1 MENKGFKFF
10 KKGSAFLIAP
20 ALFSSFLPGTG
31 ASTVGGTVVSKAA
44 SESAISKFGAGAVK
58 FLGNHWVKLVL
69 LVGAGV
75 LVWWLWTSNKSDEFS
90 GLGEEMNNIN
100 RDFNDD
106 NINNN
111 FNGNNNNGAGVQEY
125 LETYRK
131 EVSDLKEKAVVDTV
145 NRVISFNN
153 NRKIYYSWFLSADGT
168 PLIKLIDSIRSNDS
182 RVYELIFPTN
192 KGKNFFIRVSPDQQ
206 FLGGYGEN
214 FLFINSVDLDSMEY
228 SHSGNQEFN
237 SKSFED
243 CLAHCGKV
251 DLCNDVNRGAWR
263 NYSAAFELIRDN
275 DPNFWN
281 MRNDPNAIY
290 QDILQQQQKKMMAM
304 NNNGMVNMGNNI
316 QQQMMQPNYGMPIQ
330 GNNQGFNYNM
340 PPNNNIGNNNNQNM
354 GNPQGM
360 NNGFQGNNNN
370 NGGFPQKM
378 GMNNPQFLQGQP
390 GYNNN
395 NNVNNFN
402 NNMPQQQFYGNGNNF

>member
-31 ASTVGGTVVSKAA
+31 ASTVGGTVASKAA
-44 SESAISKFGAGAVK
+44 SEGVISKLGSGVVK
-58 FLGNHWVKLVL
+58 LLSNHWGKLL
-69 LVGAGV
+69 AIVGAGV

-111 FNGNNNNGAGVQEY
+111 FNGNNNNGAGVQED

-182 RVYELIFPTN
+182 RVYELIFPDY
-192 KGKNFFIRVSPDQQ
+192 KGKNFFIRVSPEKS
-206 FLGGYGEN
+206 FFGSVGEK
-214 FLFINSVDLDSMEY
+214 FSFINSVDLDSMEY
-228 SHSGNQEFN
+228 THLVKCEFN
-237 SKSFED
+237 LASFD
-243 CLAHCGKV
+243 RNLINYRRSKV
-251 DLCNDVNRGAWR
+251 DLYNEVNRGAWR
-263 NYSAAFELIRDN
+263 CYSAALELIREKDQ
-275 DPNFWN
+275 NFWN
-281 MRNDPNAIY
+281 MRKSPVLIQ
-290 QDILQQQQKKMMAM
+290 QDTQSHQQFEQLQRMMAING
-304 NNNGMVNMGNNI
+304 NNMFNMGNMQR
-316 QQQMMQPNYGMPIQ
+316 QQ
-330 GNNQGFNYNM
+330 
-340 PPNNNIGNNNNQNM
+340 
-354 GNPQGM
+354 
-360 NNGFQGNNNN
+360 
-370 NGGFPQKM
+370 
-378 GMNNPQFLQGQP
+378 L
-390 GYNNN
+390 
-395 NNVNNFN
+395 
-402 NNMPQQQFYGNGNNF
+402 